1 MVNDEKTK
9 DTQQLDRLMEVMQHF
24 YCREPGELEDLLE
37 LPGDSLTRV
46 FRKGAGTIS
55 TEAEKR
61 LVACGVSREFI
72 RHGRGAM
79 LDESVDTQ
87 RLEAMTRHA
96 AHLLKVICKV
106 RRKLGEAGAMMDL
119 PRRVSDGRPRP
130 TALEEELINL
140 LVEALN
146 DPRIRERLLKFVRSE
161 TENRGRPGPHFQ
173 L

>member
-1 MVNDEKTK
+1 MVSDKSTQ

-24 YCREPGELEDLLE
+24 YCREPAELEDLLE

-55 TEAEKR
+55 GEAEAR
-61 LVACGVSREFI
+61 LIACGVSREFI
-72 RHGRGAM
+72 RNGRGAM
-79 LDESVDTQ
+79 LDETVDGD

-96 AHLLKVICKV
+96 AHLLKVICKM
-106 RRKLGEAGAMMDL
+106 RGKLEKAGEMKDL

-130 TALEEELINL
+130 TGLEEELINL

-146 DPRIRERLLKFVRSE
+146 DPRMRERLLKFVRSE
-161 TENRGRPGPHFQ
+161 TENRGGPGPRFQ